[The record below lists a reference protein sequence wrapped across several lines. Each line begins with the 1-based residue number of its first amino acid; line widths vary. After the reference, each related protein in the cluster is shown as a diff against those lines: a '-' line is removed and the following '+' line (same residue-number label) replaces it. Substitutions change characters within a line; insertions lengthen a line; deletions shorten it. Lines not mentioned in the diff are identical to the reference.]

1 MTSSDYEVFDL
12 GRVELQS
19 GEELLEAKLA
29 YKTYGTLNADASN
42 VVVLPTFYTGTHI
55 RNEGF
60 FGPGRAIDPAHHFV
74 VSINMFGNGVSSSPS
89 NATALQAGPR
99 FPAVT
104 LSDNVRCQRLLLTE
118 RLGVTRIALVAGWS
132 MAGCQAYQWA
142 SQYPDMVEAIVPFC
156 ASARVSPH
164 NFVFLEGV
172 KAALQADQDWA
183 GGDYVHPPTR
193 GLRAFARVYAGW
205 AYSQTFY
212 REGLYRRIG
221 YATIEDLLCDWED
234 DHVRNWDANDL
245 LAMLRT
251 WQAADISATSAYRGD
266 FAKALQSITAR
277 AVLIPC
283 VQDLYF
289 PPADNEI
296 EARHMNRASFRPFDS
311 PFGHCAPSPGNDPAF
326 TRFLDQQIAEVLR
339 PH

>member
-1 MTSSDYEVFDL
+1 
-12 GRVELQS
+12 
-19 GEELLEAKLA
+19 
-29 YKTYGTLNADASN
+29 
-42 VVVLPTFYTGTHI
+42 
-55 RNEGF
+55 
-60 FGPGRAIDPAHHFV
+60 
-74 VSINMFGNGVSSSPS
+74 
-89 NATALQAGPR
+89 
-99 FPAVT
+99 
-104 LSDNVRCQRLLLTE
+104 
-118 RLGVTRIALVAGWS
+118 
-132 MAGCQAYQWA
+132 
-142 SQYPDMVEAIVPFC
+142 MVEAIVPFC

-311 PFGHCAPSPGNDPAF
+311 P
-326 TRFLDQQIAEVLR
+326 
-339 PH
+339 